1 MEIDLTWLQVDLSGI
16 CDNFRLAR
24 QRAGSEALAV
34 VKADAYGLG
43 AVTVAHALEQ
53 DCAFLGTANIAEA
66 LELRRSGIEKPI
78 LILGRVPVPAY
89 PLAVA
94 ADIRLPIF
102 LYEDA
107 VALSQEAMHQGKTAY
122 FHFAV
127 DTGMSRIGFQATE
140 GSADLCKQIMAL
152 PGICAEGL
160 FSHFATADEADLSGA
175 RAQLALFEQ
184 FDTMLKERGIHI
196 PLRHMDNSAGIM
208 NFPGKFELVRS
219 GIVNY
224 GLYPSSDVDPE
235 KLPVKPVVEWI
246 AKVVYVKTLPAG
258 RPISYGG
265 DYITEKDTRIAT
277 LPVGYA
283 DGYRRSL
290 SEGGY
295 VLLHG
300 KKAPILGRVCMDQ
313 LMVDVTDIPEVKI
326 GDRAVLIGRSGDEQI
341 TVDDLARLTGT
352 INYEIICG
360 ISRRIPRVYY
370 RNGQPVSEIHYLLDG
385 KTKRGMPL

>member
-24 QRAGSEALAV
+24 QRSGGEALAV

-66 LELRRSGIEKPI
+66 LELRRSGIKKPI

-89 PLAVA
+89 PLAVE
-94 ADIRLPIF
+94 ADIRVPIF

-107 VALSQEAMHQGKTAY
+107 MALSKEAMHQGKTAF

-140 GSADLCKQIMAL
+140 ASAELCEKIMQL

-160 FSHFATADEADLSGA
+160 FSHFATADEKDLSGA
-175 RAQLALFEQ
+175 KAQLALFER
-184 FDTMLKERGIHI
+184 FDAMLKERGIHI

-224 GLYPSSDVDPE
+224 GLYPSGDVDPE

-258 RPISYGG
+258 RRISYGG
-265 DYITEKDTRIAT
+265 DYETTRETRIAT

-290 SEGGY
+290 SDKGY

-300 KKAPILGRVCMDQ
+300 KKAPIIGRVCMDQ
-313 LMVDVTDIPEVKI
+313 LMVDVTDIPETQI
-326 GDRAVLIGRSGDEQI
+326 GDHAVLIGRSGGERI
-341 TVDDLARLTGT
+341 TVDDMARLTDT

-360 ISRRIPRVYY
+360 ISRRIPRIYF
-370 RNGQPVSEIHYLLDG
+370 RDGEPVSEIHYLLDG
-385 KTKRGMPL
+385 KTRKGMPL